1 MKTELIRIK
10 NVLTNK
16 TLAIY
21 LNSYGME
28 FNLVSYILSSKTNQ
42 SSQLHNEEVR
52 SKIETELIQS
62 KNGKR
67 FAYSQK
73 FDLIAQISYQ

>member
-1 MKTELIRIK
+1 MKKELIQIK
-10 NVLTNK
+10 DVLSNK
-16 TLAIY
+16 ELASY
-21 LNSYGME
+21 FNSYGME
-28 FNLVSYILSSKTNQ
+28 FNLVSYILCNKTNQ

-62 KNGKR
+62 KNGKK

-73 FDLIAQISYQ
+73 FDLIAKIS